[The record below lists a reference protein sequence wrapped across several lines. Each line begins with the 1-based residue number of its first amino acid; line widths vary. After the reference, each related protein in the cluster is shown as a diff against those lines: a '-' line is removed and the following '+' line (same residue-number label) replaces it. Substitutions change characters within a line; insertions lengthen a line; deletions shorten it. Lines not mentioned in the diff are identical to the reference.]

1 MRNKPEIQFELQI
14 EKLSND
20 IANLEGLVHE
30 EISKTQDLIRQLHT
44 DMWNMIQSMNGSLAE
59 SLALSTVTRI
69 SSEMEKIRAE
79 FGDIR
84 QDLMSELLRQS

>member
-79 FGDIR
+79 IGDIR

>member
-1 MRNKPEIQFELQI
+1 MRNKSEIQIELQI
-14 EKLSND
+14 DKLSND

-30 EISKTQDLIRQLHT
+30 EISKTQDIIRQLHT
-44 DMWNMIQSMNGSLAE
+44 DMCNMIQSMNGSLAE

-79 FGDIR
+79 IGDIR

>member
-1 MRNKPEIQFELQI
+1 MRDKSEIQIELQI
-14 EKLSND
+14 DKLSND

-30 EISKTQDLIRQLHT
+30 EISKTQDIIRQLHT

-79 FGDIR
+79 IGDIR